1 MLFETILTEHNSV
14 RIRVR
19 ANSAE
24 EAEEVFEEFNEK
36 DANEYCSEELDLNGT
51 REWVHTEF
59 TKVSPTYYDECA
71 TITKNDDG
79 TFDAIYEGGDK

>member
-24 EAEEVFEEFNEK
+24 EAEELFNEFNET
-36 DANEYCSEELDLNGT
+36 DADEYCSEELDLNGT
-51 REWVHTEF
+51 REWIHTKF
-59 TKVSPTYYDECA
+59 KPTDPAWYDECS

-79 TFDAIYEGGDK
+79 TFDAIYEGGNR